1 MSFFDSLLY
10 SFSNIFSIGP
20 DLYDDEGDECCG
32 GAGPGG
38 TCCKNIKPS
47 VQQKEV
53 ILTTPPLTPP
63 TCQQQQQ
70 HSQSHQD
77 LYTCHC
83 SDGDHVTA
91 DDSRTTIKLVVCG
104 QQLQR
109 QISSQSVTAPTSSE
123 STSLAW
129 IEDYLQTSTEFKTCA
144 VALGQQCQDVLF
156 SLSHCVFVLS
166 GASKENRP
174 LNRLLDWMNE
184 QIMMTRRH
192 PPLHHLAYGIIC
204 LGNQQL
210 ATVFQEKLNQLGA
223 TEIQPICNV
232 RQLQQ
237 QQNDEEVVED
247 DSIQKWIIAFLNGL
261 RQREQTRSTKHHPT
275 SAGCTNGMVDVE
287 DMGQVAQKISLMN
300 KKKLVQHHPRARPKR
315 IIGLDPTSSKQKAAP
330 TTQVTTHATSSIDI

>member
-1 MSFFDSLLY
+1 MSTTTTTTTISMASNLY
-10 SFSNIFSIGP
+10 S
-20 DLYDDEGDECCG
+20 Y
-32 GAGPGG
+32 
-38 TCCKNIKPS
+38 
-47 VQQKEV
+47 
-53 ILTTPPLTPP
+53 
-63 TCQQQQQ
+63 
-70 HSQSHQD
+70 
-77 LYTCHC
+77 HC
-83 SDGDHVTA
+83 SDDDHVTA
-91 DDSRTTIKLVVCG
+91 DESRATIKLVVCG

-109 QISSQSVTAPTSSE
+109 QVSSQFVTAPTASL
-123 STSLAW
+123 STSLNW
-129 IEDYLQTSTEFKTCA
+129 IEHYLQTSTEFKTCT
-144 VALGQQCQDVLF
+144 VALNRQCQDLLF

-223 TEIQPICNV
+223 TEIQPIYNT
-232 RQLQQ
+232 RQLHQQ
-237 QQNDEEVVED
+237 LQNDDEVVEN
-247 DSIQKWIIAFLNGL
+247 DSIQKWTVAFFNGL
-261 RQREQTRSTKHHPT
+261 RQREQTLSTKHYPT

-300 KKKLVQHHPRARPKR
+300 KNKLVQHHPRARPKR
-315 IIGLDPTSSKQKAAP
+315 IIGLDPSSSKRKAAP